1 MSPSVMRRRPNG
13 FVFTTS
19 TVWNALCPRCK
30 TSSTCA
36 MDEAEVGGGVMKRG
50 RMRQRER
57 RDGDEDARARER
69 ERASERSGADDRRA
83 RFGSRGGVDAGA
95 KRARTATASGGGRID
110 GHGRLRQS
118 VRRSSLARRR
128 RDDDDRS
135 RGARAHPVRD
145 REAFL
150 QGFVVPV
157 SFIEHVRADV
167 LRRRHRGRRGRRGA
181 IGK

>member
-1 MSPSVMRRRPNG
+1 MRRRPNG

-69 ERASERSGADDRRA
+69 ESERALGRGRPTREVRFARRRRRGGEASEDGDGERRWM
-83 RFGSRGGVDAGA
+83 D
-95 KRARTATASGGGRID
+95 GRR
-110 GHGRLRQS
+110 GRLRQS